1 MIKGD
6 NVMNM
11 KCGYVEYKMDKAL
24 ANQLIR
30 QDNKKRRPQEV
41 LCDYVNTEYGLL
53 GYCVRVI
60 ITE

>member
-1 MIKGD
+1 
-6 NVMNM
+6 MNM